1 MTEDKVKESA
11 EAYIG
16 KYLPGYTIEKI
27 EKDQWRPMYSV
38 MLKGENGVEQQ
49 MWIRG
54 FDGQVMHVIPKT
66 AE

>member
-1 MTEDKVKESA
+1 
-11 EAYIG
+11 
-16 KYLPGYTIEKI
+16 
-27 EKDQWRPMYSV
+27 MYV
-38 MLKGENGVEQQ
+38 VTLKSKNGAEQQ